1 MEKII
6 LGGIEKCLKDNTVI
20 CQHGFMS
27 GKSCFSNLILFYDKV
42 THPVDQG
49 KPVDALMNFSK
60 VLHIISHYIL
70 LDKMSSLQLLK
81 NTMWWVSKW
90 LMGQVQRVTQD
101 GCCSHSGTSG
111 VLQAS
116 ILALFNIFIN
126 KLNAGLKG
134 ILNKFLDYIKLGEAA
149 CFLKERPCK

>member
-27 GKSCFSNLILFYDKV
+27 GKSCFSNLILFYGKV
-42 THPVDQG
+42 THPIDQG
-49 KPVDALMNFSK
+49 KSVDALLNFSK
-60 VLHIISHYIL
+60 VFDIISHYIL
-70 LDKMSSLQLLK
+70 LDKMSSLQLHK

-90 LMGQVQRVTQD
+90 LMGQVQRVTLN
-101 GCCSHSGTSG
+101 GCCCHPGTSG

-116 ILALFNIFIN
+116 FLALFSIFIN
-126 KLNAGLKG
+126 KLNAGLKR
-134 ILNKFLDYIKLGEAA
+134 ILNTFVDYIKLGRAA